1 MSYLNQVKPKQIA
14 VLTTP
19 QEATQIVDGIARTI
33 DELSQV
39 IALESELVR
48 ESKIMAARPLEAR
61 KSELARRY
69 LADLDII
76 RANIGLVSA
85 HAASG
90 LARIRDAH
98 ASIQS
103 LLENN
108 LAVLSTAH
116 AVAEGIVR
124 QANELV
130 AASMRPSTYGANGR
144 TTQPDP
150 RIASPIM
157 VRKSL

>member
-1 MSYLNQVKPKQIA
+1 MSYINQVKPKQIA

-19 QEATQIVDGIARTI
+19 QEAQQVVDGIARTI

-39 IALESELVR
+39 IAQESELIR
-48 ESKIMAARPLEAR
+48 ESKIMAARPLEAK
-61 KSELARRY
+61 KSELTRRY
-69 LADLDII
+69 MADLDVL
-76 RANIGLVSA
+76 RTNIGLIRD

-98 ASIQS
+98 VSIQS
-103 LLENN
+103 LLETN

-130 AASMRPSTYGANGR
+130 AASVRPSTYGANGR
-144 TTQPDP
+144 TVTHDV
-150 RIASPIM
+150 RIAAPIM
-157 VRKSL
+157 VKKSL